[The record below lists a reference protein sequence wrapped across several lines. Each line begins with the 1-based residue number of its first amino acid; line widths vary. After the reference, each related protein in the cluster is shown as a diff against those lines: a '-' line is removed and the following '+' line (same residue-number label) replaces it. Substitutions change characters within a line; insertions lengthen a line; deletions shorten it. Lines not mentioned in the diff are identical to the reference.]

1 MLREQVIAP
10 RAGRNTS
17 GGASGGASGGKAP
30 GGGGTI
36 PQRPV
41 TKRGR
46 NTSAA
51 GGKSPG
57 RTAGRRSWKGALG
70 YVPLALKCLLAL
82 GVGVVIFAAYRAAA
96 SASFFRAEVID
107 VEGANRAA
115 KEDLQALVRRRA
127 ASSGV
132 WDADLEQISAELREQ
147 PWVRSAVVSRVLPSG
162 LRVRVTER
170 EPRAVVRTSAGRFV
184 WADDDGVILG
194 AVSPTDRMPP
204 FMMRG
209 WDEAGS
215 TDARAAN
222 RERVAMYVEVTRD
235 WESAGLAERVSE
247 VNLEDLRDVRVQLAG
262 DDSQVEVRLGKEKAG
277 ERLRQ
282 ALKVLDEQRQTPRGP
297 FITYI
302 DLTPGT
308 RAVVGTNVRAQ
319 QAQAAAAA
327 GDSEKSDAAAGAA
340 PRAEPHQAEQRQTEP
355 RRRGAAEKRENR
367 RAGEGRRIEDA
378 PDKRRR
384 AGGAERAPA
393 VAAERPRRVG

>member
-1 MLREQVIAP
+1 M
-10 RAGRNTS
+10 
-17 GGASGGASGGKAP
+17 
-30 GGGGTI
+30 
-36 PQRPV
+36 
-41 TKRGR
+41 
-46 NTSAA
+46 
-51 GGKSPG
+51 
-57 RTAGRRSWKGALG
+57 LG

-82 GVGVVIFAAYRAAA
+82 GVGVMVFAAYRAAA
-96 SASFFRAEVID
+96 SAAFFRAEVID

-115 KEDLQALVRRRA
+115 KEDLRAIVRRAA

-132 WDADLEQISAELREQ
+132 WDADLERISAELREQ

-204 FMMRG
+204 FMVRG
-209 WDEAGS
+209 WNETGS
-215 TDARAAN
+215 AEARAAN
-222 RERVAMYVEVTRD
+222 RERIAKYVEVTSA

-319 QAQAAAAA
+319 QAQSAA
-327 GDSEKSDAAAGAA
+327 GAVDSEKSDDATGAPA
-340 PRAEPHQAEQRQTEP
+340 RAEQRQAESRRAEQRQTEP

-367 RAGEGRRIEDA
+367 RAGEGRRTEDA

-384 AGGAERAPA
+384 AGDAERAPA
-393 VAAERPRRVG
+393 VATERPRRVG